1 MSTCDS
7 VSTKGENY
15 LMGTFAT
22 CSSDGSI
29 KVWSIPSQ
37 LDEEPN
43 INNNDESPGNVYDQN
58 LCGVLYQGSL

>member
-1 MSTCDS
+1 
-7 VSTKGENY
+7 
-15 LMGTFAT
+15 MGTFAT